1 MSTEF
6 QKIKEIASASL
17 MPDFFAV
24 RIDEEGLYD
33 KLQELIRKLKFPQP
47 MPQLDRIKQVAAAS
61 ADCNTFIENV
71 KTNNLWTSLRE
82 FLSKLRF

>member
-33 KLQELIRKLKFPQP
+33 KLQELIRKLKLPQP

-61 ADCNTFIENV
+61 ADCTAFIENI
-71 KTNNLWTSLRE
+71 KTHNLWTSLRG